1 MGILFWLKKSDEEYF
16 ATFDLFEL
24 DGPLSDAR
32 ISHDPAG
39 AALEQ
44 EQEQEHTAV
53 PGLTAWIDSAG
64 PFPIGICKI

>member
-1 MGILFWLKKSDEEYF
+1 MGILFWLNKSDEEYF

-32 ISHDPAG
+32 TSHDPAG

-44 EQEQEHTAV
+44 EQEHTAV
-53 PGLTAWIDSAG
+53 LGLTAWSDSAG